1 VNLEN
6 NREKWVDIAAV
17 FKMDFFSQVSRLLEL
32 LVLFATTAIS
42 IDQFIKS
49 KEIMGLLDFMAKRL
63 DPSFLD
69 QM

>member
-1 VNLEN
+1 
-6 NREKWVDIAAV
+6 
-17 FKMDFFSQVSRLLEL
+17 MDFFSQVSRLLEL